1 MHMPKKDEFTWDNV
15 VTIAAQ
21 AGAAQAIQE
30 YKKLTNETE
39 KFRRDKR
46 YHNTKLLLKHYRDF
60 REHVKNSVYS
70 DDQIDRSRDADDWL
84 DLMETVADDE
94 IYINSIKRTRKRTE
108 IIVAHID
115 TMLDFYKAQGER
127 DTTKALRYKAIMS
140 IYGQGNTFAET
151 AEQMKIGERHAYRL
165 EQQGIEDLSV
175 LLFGIDGLKIE
186 R

>member
-70 DDQIDRSRDADDWL
+70 DGQIDQNRDADDWL
-84 DLMETVADDE
+84 ELMETVADDE
-94 IYINSIKRTRKRTE
+94 IYIKSIMRTRKRTE
-108 IIVAHID
+108 IILAHINI
-115 TMLDFYKAQGER
+115 MMDFYEAQGEK
-127 DTTKALRYKAIMS
+127 DATKALRHDVITS
-140 IYGQGNTFAET
+140 IYRHGNTFEET
-151 AEQMKIGERHAYRL
+151 AEKMKISTGYVYRL
-165 EQQGIEDLSV
+165 ERHGIEDLSV
-175 LLFGIDGLKIE
+175 LLFGIDGLKFE

>member
-21 AGAAQAIQE
+21 AGAAAGIQE
-30 YKKLTNETE
+30 FKRLADE
-39 KFRRDKR
+39 KTAYRRDKR
-46 YHNTKLLLKHYRDF
+46 YHNTKLLMKHYRDF

-84 DLMETVADDE
+84 NLMDSVADDE
-94 IYINSIKRTRKRTE
+94 IYIKSIMRTRKRTE

-115 TMLDFYKAQGER
+115 TMLDFYKTQGEK
-127 DTTKALRYKAIMS
+127 DPSKALRYKAIMS

-151 AEQMKIGERHAYRL
+151 AEQMQIGERYAYRL

>member
-94 IYINSIKRTRKRTE
+94 IYINSIKRTRRRTE

-115 TMLDFYKAQGER
+115 TMMDFYKAQGEK
-127 DTTKALRYKAIMS
+127 DLPKASRCKVIRG
-140 IYGQGNTFAET
+140 IYVDGMTFSET
-151 AEQMKIGERHAYRL
+151 AEKMHISESQVYRL
-165 EQQGIEDLSV
+165 ERHGIEDLSV